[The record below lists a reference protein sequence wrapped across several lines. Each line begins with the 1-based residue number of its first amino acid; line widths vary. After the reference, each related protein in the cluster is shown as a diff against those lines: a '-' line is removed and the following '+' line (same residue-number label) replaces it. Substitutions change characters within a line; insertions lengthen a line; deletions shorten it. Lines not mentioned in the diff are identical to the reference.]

1 MWIFGFFFSSSGLG
15 LDQFV
20 VKRYDGKVRFGHL
33 FAKEE
38 SSVKQL

>member
-1 MWIFGFFFSSSGLG
+1 MWMFVFFFSSSDLG

-33 FAKEE
+33 FGKEK
-38 SSVKQL
+38 SSVRQL